1 MRKVTEPAISTN
13 SLSRSFGSCVA
24 VEDLNLRIPEGEIY
38 GLIGPNGAGK
48 TTILK
53 LLLGLLYPSAGE
65 ISIFGHDPVEEGN
78 IVRAAIGTVLE
89 PCGLY
94 DRQTAWENLDYHG
107 RIWRFSAE
115 KRAERSKEILSAMGL
130 WERRDERVADWG
142 RGLKQ
147 RLCIAR
153 CFYHRPRL
161 ALLDEPHAGLDASS
175 IDVVMEFLRNL
186 VEQTGITIVMATN
199 NLQIADSACHSITVL
214 EGGKTLA
221 SGRTDKIRSMGPE
234 PTFDIEG
241 RGITD
246 EVITL
251 LLRRPEVLSA
261 QRLNHH
267 LELQLA
273 AHVDTA
279 PLVNLLIESGAEVTE
294 VRKTKTSLKGV
305 ISALLHDETGGAE
318 LV

>member
-1 MRKVTEPAISTN
+1 MTEPAIVTS

-48 TTILK
+48 TTILH
-53 LLLGLLYPSAGE
+53 LLLGLLHPSTGE
-65 ISIFGHDPVEEGN
+65 VSVFGHDPVEEGN
-78 IVRAAIGTVLE
+78 LVRAKIGTVLE

-94 DRQTAWENLDYHG
+94 ERQSAWENLDYHG

-115 KRAERSKEILSAMGL
+115 ERAERSKEILSAMGL
-130 WERRDERVADWG
+130 WERRDERVAGWG

-153 CFYHRPRL
+153 CLYHRPRL
-161 ALLDEPHAGLDASS
+161 ALLDEPHAGLDAAS
-175 IDVVMEFLRNL
+175 IDVVSEYLSNL

-199 NLQIADSACHSITVL
+199 NLLVADSACHSITVL
-214 EGGKTLA
+214 EEGKTLA
-221 SGRTDKIRSMGPE
+221 SGRTSKIRAMGPE
-234 PTFDIEG
+234 PTIAIEG

-246 EVITL
+246 EVIAL

-273 AHVDTA
+273 AHIDTA
-279 PLVNLLIESGAEVTE
+279 PLVSLLIESGAEITE
-294 VRKTKTSLKGV
+294 VRKTKSTLKGALG
-305 ISALLHDETGGAE
+305 ALLHDETGTGE
-318 LV
+318 L